1 MLKYVQDR
9 LLFIRL
15 YKAHLTRRLLLDA
28 SVDLVCE
35 EQMVGR
41 LRDVG
46 MPADALN
53 SLGRMF
59 SDLTV
64 SEDFNR
70 QFRAAAAAQAQ
81 KEGGECADLGAS
93 SQLVTVKVLNSKAWS
108 TSVAGSGGGGGG
120 AGGVGSATTSALMA
134 AAAGANSKPDSAA
147 ATPSTPSVS
156 LPPGVEETLL
166 KVAAFYREKHTSRR
180 LIWHHQFSSGV
191 VSPIVFEFFFKKV
204 NVFTFCCFRLAQIT
218 FHTDLGASYDLEA
231 TAYQAAVLFS
241 WNDRS
246 SEEGEQEDS
255 PMAESSEG
263 SSFAPS
269 PSSSA
274 VLSLEALSLATQ
286 LPAVELKR
294 ALWVCL
300 MKWSLW
306 FVFYHLITGFLFLFL
321 QSLVSNPKL
330 KTQLLLPA
338 NPDGQPL
345 KHIRDITAR
354 TKFRLNDKFAL
365 LG

>member
-1 MLKYVQDR
+1 M
-9 LLFIRL
+9 
-15 YKAHLTRRLLLDA
+15 
-28 SVDLVCE
+28 
-35 EQMVGR
+35 
-41 LRDVG
+41 
-46 MPADALN
+46 
-53 SLGRMF
+53 
-59 SDLTV
+59 
-64 SEDFNR
+64 
-70 QFRAAAAAQAQ
+70 
-81 KEGGECADLGAS
+81 
-93 SQLVTVKVLNSKAWS
+93 
-108 TSVAGSGGGGGG
+108 GGGLGFL
-120 AGGVGSATTSALMA
+120 S
-134 AAAGANSKPDSAA
+134 
-147 ATPSTPSVS
+147 
-156 LPPGVEETLL
+156 
-166 KVAAFYREKHTSRR
+166 
-180 LIWHHQFSSGV
+180 I
-191 VSPIVFEFFFKKV
+191 
-204 NVFTFCCFRLAQIT
+204 TFCLAQIT

-246 SEEGEQEDS
+246 SEEGQRPEGEQQEDS
-255 PMAESSEG
+255 PMMEQSSEG
-263 SSFAPS
+263 SSFA

-306 FVFYHLITGFLFLFL
+306 FGLTAFSFFSHHFL